1 MELSIPYKLKQL
13 IDLTAQRNYLFTY
26 DGKVYGPL
34 LDIPKALVVYT
45 RGSAYRD
52 NSLIPLS
59 FDHQA
64 PYIDFWLRMIGVREL
79 RSVIVDNAWNL
90 DDAESAA
97 SLAAGK
103 RSVEEISRTA
113 IPPEHRRLLAAYR
126 MPAEWEQHLACYLAW
141 PHNRDTWPGKF
152 EVIPPIYAEM
162 VAKIARFEPVRLA
175 VTDASQLDEVRAM
188 IRDAARRTET
198 EAPGPILPIDI
209 FHLPTNDAW
218 ARDHGP
224 IFVNRLA
231 NAAAGGPNQIALDWR
246 FNSWGEKYGAFNLD
260 DVVPQK
266 LGLRF
271 GFEVIEPGIVLE
283 GGSIDVNGA
292 GSLLTTE
299 SCLLNPNRNSTLSRA
314 DIEDYLRAYLGV
326 TNVLWL
332 GDGIAGD
339 DTDGHIDDL
348 ARFVAPDTVVTV
360 LEDDPA
366 DVNYKV
372 LRDNLE
378 RLRAMRDQ
386 DGRPFKIETLPMPPP
401 VVYDNTRLPASYAN
415 FYIANGAVLMPTF
428 NAPTD
433 ARAAATL
440 ARLFP
445 GRRVVSIPSTDLVWG
460 LGSVHC
466 LSQQHPAP

>member
-1 MELSIPYKLKQL
+1 
-13 IDLTAQRNYLFTY
+13 
-26 DGKVYGPL
+26 V
-34 LDIPKALVVYT
+34 
-45 RGSAYRD
+45 
-52 NSLIPLS
+52 
-59 FDHQA
+59 
-64 PYIDFWLRMIGVREL
+64 
-79 RSVIVDNAWNL
+79 
-90 DDAESAA
+90 
-97 SLAAGK
+97 
-103 RSVEEISRTA
+103 TA
-113 IPPEHRRLLAAYR
+113 IPPEHRRIFAGYR
-126 MPAEWEQHLACYLAW
+126 MPPEWVPHLACYLAW

-152 EVIPPIYAEM
+152 EVIPPIYADM

-175 VTDASQLDEVRAM
+175 VTDAAQLDHVRAM
-188 IRDAARRTET
+188 IRDAAHRTEK
-198 EAPGPILPIDI
+198 EARGPLHPIDI
-209 FHLPTNDAW
+209 FLLPTNDAW

-231 NAAAGGPNQIALDWR
+231 SAASAGANQIALDWR
-246 FNSWGEKYGAFNLD
+246 FNSWGEKYGAFDLD

-266 LGLRF
+266 LGLRY

-283 GGSIDVNGA
+283 GGSIDVNGI

-299 SCLLNPNRNSTLSRA
+299 SCLLNPNRNPALSRA
-314 DIEDYLRAYLGV
+314 DIEDYLRTYLGV

-360 LEDDPA
+360 VEDDPL

-372 LRDNLE
+372 LEDNLA

-386 DGRPFKIETLPMPPP
+386 DGRPFKIETLSMPPALI
-401 VVYDNTRLPASYAN
+401 YDGTRMPASYAN
-415 FYIANGAVLMPTF
+415 FYIANGGVLMPTF
-428 NAPTD
+428 NAPSD
-433 ARAAATL
+433 ALAAATL
-440 ARLFP
+440 ARLLP
-445 GRRVVSIPSTDLVWG
+445 NRRVVGVPSTDLVWG